1 MILDE
6 FLAEEDA
13 AVWEYDPTEQV
24 VINDI
29 IEESAAEDAL
39 ISGEDDMDDIDFMQ
53 VDGSDT
59 GKSAD

>member
-59 GKSAD
+59 GESAD

>member
-59 GKSAD
+59 GESVE

>member
-59 GKSAD
+59 GESAE

>member
-59 GKSAD
+59 GESAK

>member
-24 VINDI
+24 FSNDI
-29 IEESAAEDAL
+29 MEESAAEDAL

>member
-39 ISGEDDMDDIDFMQ
+39 ISGEDDIDDIDFMQ

-59 GKSAD
+59 GESAD

>member
-53 VDGSDT
+53 VDGSNT

>member
-6 FLAEEDA
+6 FLAEEEA

-29 IEESAAEDAL
+29 IEEASAEDSL
-39 ISGEDDMDDIDFMQ
+39 ISGEDDVDDEVFMQ
-53 VDGSDT
+53 VDGTDT
-59 GKSAD
+59 GED

>member
-13 AVWEYDPTEQV
+13 VVWEYDPTEQV

-39 ISGEDDMDDIDFMQ
+39 ISGEDDIDDIDFMQ

>member
-6 FLAEEDA
+6 FLAEEEA

-29 IEESAAEDAL
+29 IEETSAEDSL
-39 ISGEDDMDDIDFMQ
+39 ISGEDDVDDEVFMQ

-59 GKSAD
+59 GED

>member
-6 FLAEEDA
+6 FLAEEDT